1 MRLLPI
7 WAICLFALVFAG
19 PQAMAES
26 APGGAPAAAAAVSE
40 TSTATPP
47 TSSDLSFGYMT
58 GAKLAEQCAAPSGFA
73 MSYCFAYLAGVRDT
87 TRAYEVWLGQS
98 EFCAPATVTQVEL
111 RDVFNAFLAANPDYR
126 SGQGASVTMAA
137 FKAAYPCDGTSG
149 KTSPTGG
156 RNDGRP

>member
-7 WAICLFALVFAG
+7 WAICLFALVLAG
-19 PQAMAES
+19 PQAMAQP
-26 APGGAPAAAAAVSE
+26 APVAAGAVPEA
-40 TSTATPP
+40 STATPS
-47 TSSDLSFGYMT
+47 TGNDLSFGYMT
-58 GAKLAEQCAAPSGFA
+58 AAKLAEQCAAPSGFA

-87 TRAYEVWLGQS
+87 TKAYEVWLGQS

-137 FKAAYPCDGTSG
+137 FKAAYPCGSTSG
-149 KTSPTGG
+149 RTAPADSETEK
-156 RNDGRP
+156 RR